1 VSGELEFT
9 TRRFQLDALAGWAL
23 PVVPGNATL
32 LVNSCF
38 QVTVGPGLLRLAAT
52 DRRRTVLAVTS
63 AVDTGSEGTVFIP
76 AKKLTA
82 MLSAA
87 PEGDVTVSVKANLAT
102 VTAGTACWQ
111 LKLPDPTGY
120 AGLPDLDGAEFAP
133 VSREALLGALQTV
146 RHAVGKDGRP
156 AFAQVRI
163 AESGGVMCA
172 TACGASLLA
181 RAPVPGFPFPVS
193 VPALVLGDLVKLL
206 AGISDKEVDVA
217 DAATCVAFRAGPVTL
232 AAQHTGT
239 EFPDVDELF
248 LRQVRG
254 NDQVLE
260 VDKTALTQALRRARI
275 NADPSTSAVGLIAD
289 GETLTVV
296 ARDVGGNSA
305 EEPVPAVWGREQ
317 RLLVVNGGFLES
329 MLAVHPPASCV
340 FRVAQDRGKQRAP
353 LLLEDTESGVTG
365 VCVQMPASQVGY

>member
-1 VSGELEFT
+1 VSGGLEFT
-9 TRRFQLDALAGWAL
+9 IRRFQLDALAGWAL

-52 DRRRTVLAVTS
+52 DRRRTVLAETE

-82 MLSAA
+82 MLAAA

-102 VTAGTACWQ
+102 VTAGAVHK

-120 AGLPDLDGAEFAP
+120 AGLPDLAGAEFAP
-133 VSREALLGALQTV
+133 ISRKELLDALQTV

-239 EFPDVDELF
+239 EFPDVDEMF
-248 LRQVRG
+248 LRQARG

-260 VDKTALTQALRRARI
+260 VDKTALTQALKRVRI
-275 NADPSTSAVGLIAD
+275 NADPNTSAVGLIAD
-289 GETLTVV
+289 GETLTVM
-296 ARDVGGNSA
+296 ARDSGGNSA
-305 EEPVPAVWGREQ
+305 EETVPARWAGEHQ
-317 RLLVVNGGFLES
+317 LLVVNGGFLES

-340 FRVAQDRGKQRAP
+340 FRVAKDRGKQRAP